1 MSLMDSAVARDIA
14 LMIHVG
20 QRNRWGE
27 PIADHLARVAATVP
41 ADARATA
48 WLHDALERTSISAE
62 ELRAAGVTDTELEAL
77 ELLSQAPSE
86 SYELYALRIAFAD
99 GEAGRLARAVKLADL
114 DDHLAHPTVPSDA
127 PPYRWARR
135 RITSAYYRRDSRS
148 RPTLVTNSETTVT
161 R

>member
-1 MSLMDSAVARDIA
+1 MDAPVAREIA

-27 PIADHLARVAATVP
+27 PIVDHLARVAAAVP
-41 ADARATA
+41 PDARATA
-48 WLHDALERTSISAE
+48 WLHDAFERTSVSTD
-62 ELRAAGVTDTELEAL
+62 ELRAAGLTATELEAI

-114 DDHLAHPTVPSDA
+114 DDHLAHTDVPRDA

-135 RITSAYYRRDSRS
+135 RITSAYYRHDAGSE
-148 RPTLVTNSETTVT
+148 PAFGTNDETTGT